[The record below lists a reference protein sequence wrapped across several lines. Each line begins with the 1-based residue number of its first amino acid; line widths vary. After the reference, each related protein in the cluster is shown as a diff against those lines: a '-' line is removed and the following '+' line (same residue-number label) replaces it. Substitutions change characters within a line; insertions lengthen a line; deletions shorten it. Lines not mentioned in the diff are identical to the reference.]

1 MDPDRLRDLAAIER
15 ELRSERD
22 RPAVWEGVVHGQ
34 VDPSAAAQ
42 ERARDDSPA
51 QLTIDQEL
59 FRPLPAAQRERL
71 LNLMLAESTQPAA
84 IVPLRR
90 RLFRS
95 VAVGGGLAAAAGVL
109 LLIARAP
116 TDAIDDPVSAFP
128 SNVSYSVEIIGG
140 MTGDRGGNLPE
151 GTPGLPTV
159 APGLPTVALDR
170 GFRIQVRIKD
180 RTFGLHKLFVHCAG
194 HDSELSFTPLQQQSG
209 LVEADVRPPQFSGGL
224 CNIEVQ
230 VVEGSK
236 VFRLPELPERR
247 VKFAD
252 PQP

>member
-22 RPAVWEGVVHGQ
+22 RPAVWESVVHGQ

-42 ERARDDSPA
+42 ERAGDDSPA

-71 LNLMLAESTQPAA
+71 LNLMLAESTQLAA

-109 LLIARAP
+109 LMIARAP

-140 MTGDRGGNLPE
+140 MTGDRGGDLPE
-151 GTPGLPTV
+151 G
-159 APGLPTVALDR
+159 APGLPTVALDH

-209 LVEADVRPPQFSGGL
+209 LVEADVRPPQFRGGL